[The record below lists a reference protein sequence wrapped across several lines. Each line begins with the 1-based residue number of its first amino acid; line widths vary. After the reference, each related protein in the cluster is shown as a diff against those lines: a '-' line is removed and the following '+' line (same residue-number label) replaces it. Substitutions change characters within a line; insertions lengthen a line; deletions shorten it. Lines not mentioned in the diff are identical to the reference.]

1 MGDNKRVKEFIR
13 QVLEYL
19 ETKVNVHPDILMH
32 KSTVIAILSECAADM
47 EKNLK

>member
-1 MGDNKRVKEFIR
+1 MDDKRLVKESIR

-19 ETKVNVHPDILMH
+19 ETKVNVYPGILMH